1 MFTVGDVRD
10 LSLLKENG
18 TDHVLAESLSASAL
32 LVYHSTTSSSAHRLL
47 CAQRAAYLRGWH
59 CDQRTALVLHTTA
72 AHGYPRAAAVACVTQ
87 RGRAPAQGILA
98 GLR

>member
-18 TDHVLAESLSASAL
+18 TDHVLAESLSVSAL

-47 CAQRAAYLRGWH
+47 CAQRAAYLCIERFGSNWRRVAS
-59 CDQRTALVLHTTA
+59 CSPLGPPVPSALQNR
-72 AHGYPRAAAVACVTQ
+72 RA
-87 RGRAPAQGILA
+87 
-98 GLR
+98 